1 MKEEMQFY
9 TPYALAI
16 PKDNGTP
23 EAGSESIEKQAHAQ
37 RTRDVLGC
45 YYTQINE
52 IPNEPI
58 FEVTSQCNKNEPKVI
73 RFNPGGINEAETFAT
88 SSIFYF
94 NKENKN

>member
-1 MKEEMQFY
+1 MKEQMQFY
-9 TPYALAI
+9 TPYALSL
-16 PKDNGTP
+16 PTDNGTP
-23 EAGSESIEKQAHAQ
+23 EAGSESVEKQAHAQ

-45 YYTQINE
+45 YYTQINQ

-88 SSIFYF
+88 SSNFF
-94 NKENKN
+94 V